1 MGALAELYGSEQLGL
16 VEQHELVAE
25 VAHPGLAAQDF
36 EKLVVA
42 QLELVAQPGLAA
54 QDFEKLVVAQL
65 ELVAQPGLGP
75 MVQVEQLGLVAL
87 PGLLAQPGLVE
98 QESD

>member
-25 VAHPGLAAQDF
+25 VAH
-36 EKLVVA
+36 
-42 QLELVAQPGLAA
+42 PGLAA